1 MENKKSLSLTKTKSQ
16 KPRRVKTKPLSKG
29 GPLPPYGVPIREAIA
44 RGNVPEMRRVAASA
58 RKWLKDI
65 QASLD
70 AMEKSM
76 KDLEG

>member
-1 MENKKSLSLTKTKSQ
+1 MQKKKSPSLTKTKSKQ
-16 KPRRVKTKPLSKG
+16 PRRAANKALSKG

-44 RGNVPEMRRVAASA
+44 RGNVREMRRVAASA
-58 RKWLKDI
+58 RRWLKDI